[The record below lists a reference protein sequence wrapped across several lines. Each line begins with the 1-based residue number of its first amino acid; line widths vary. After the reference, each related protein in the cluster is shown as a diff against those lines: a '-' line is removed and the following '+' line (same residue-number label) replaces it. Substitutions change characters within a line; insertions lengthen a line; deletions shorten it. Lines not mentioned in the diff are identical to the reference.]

1 MATIKDL
8 LDSDLSA
15 EFEQCSA
22 SDGEESGCDEI
33 TCFPNES
40 ALVPDWTSIPVEQ
53 PFLNERTCEYEV
65 AIEKINGN
73 ATIQAICQEDVSS
86 INEELRSYGLSLM
99 LDYYQKDLS
108 ENSDEYSELFD
119 VTYVKAYQ
127 VPLERGRTN
136 DDSLSEAFPTKVLV
150 SVPAE
155 NFNQIPNKPDNQ
167 DSEDSGTALTLNI
180 SAFDLRFKLIRLK
193 NALRVYS
200 KYQAF
205 SGNDPD
211 IGTKIYYAGTK
222 RTVQISEFQKYID
235 EFFPALRELVKEQG
249 DYVMRPNRLFKGTKN
264 LTEMTISFNENVI
277 IDKIS
282 FYSYGCEEKIEA
294 TSGFSK
300 FLTDSYAR
308 NAVISGFIASIND
321 IDNAI
326 SAREP
331 MVWYDF
337 VDKYFN
343 IDVDI
348 VSEDSDISEES
359 SAVSCFLQTLEEDT
373 FVFDQMLNQ
382 IVSIPEIISQK
393 FNDYACMNSDDLAE
407 RQKMALNTFYRGL
420 IAESNASISGQIDFD
435 DPIIG
440 KLDELIVRAA
450 SDDGFGVRDILNEMT
465 VCGLVAFLL
474 SIAECLGGQLSF
486 EQMLRTALTSAIKNM
501 QVNQVGKMYGMF
513 PPTVQN
519 QVYNA
524 VIDQLST
531 EGYSVVSFQWPWE
544 QETTLTRN
552 TLTGDSAAASSA
564 IISAFTTASLEYVG
578 QGDLLEYL
586 NTFPGAQIVAK
597 ILSSKECI
605 DPPIGINYPEFMK
618 LGDIEFCRANYAI
631 TLPRLPELVFTTP
644 LQGIVK
650 ALLAASRDAL
660 LETFRNLILTLLSK
674 LIYQFKSEICQVLD
688 TLGDVAVNALS
699 DNNSETFAN
708 VLNNSVCGDD
718 SESSIGQMFS
728 ELGSDQSD
736 DEAAEFINNISSV
749 LTAIEICNLLKGTA
763 NEDTIRIVFNIV
775 QYKKTNFLSTLPD
788 ERTVRSFFAAL
799 GNYVS
804 LDELDAICSSPQS
817 NIHAGATVCGD
828 SSVYDDIQNFRKKLL
843 DNSGLCPEDVQG
855 ELDKINEKTS
865 DNLEQIMDVL
875 QGQGVDG
882 ILENSYPSLMSSG
895 DPTCPNSNSIFAKDD
910 PVSFIGTN
918 DEIRD
923 SLANIDDKFERDIMG
938 RTGFFDYLLC
948 AADGTRL
955 RRQNFINRFPS
966 PLASLRQKFMD
977 FDDDVVE
984 NNYFP
989 TSISTPLRDN
999 DLTGLTYLSENIV
1012 FDSTIGEN
1020 AVSFSFEGEESYST
1034 TVDYRHSNT
1043 SDPDRDRYRVTVL
1056 ETYNVNDPTNES
1068 NDNNTIKI
1076 TDD

>member
-8 LDSDLSA
+8 LDSNLSE

-22 SDGEESGCDEI
+22 SEGEESGCDEI

-40 ALVPDWTSIPVEQ
+40 ALVPDWTTTPVEQ
-53 PFLNERTCEYEV
+53 PFLNQRTCEYEV
-65 AIEKINGN
+65 PIEKIS
-73 ATIQAICQEDVSS
+73 ATATVQAICQEDISS
-86 INEELRSYGLSLM
+86 INEDLRSYGLSIM
-99 LDYYQKDLS
+99 LEYYQKDLS
-108 ENSDEYSELFD
+108 ENSDEYGDLFD

-127 VPLERGRTN
+127 VPLERGRTS
-136 DDSLSEAFPTKVLV
+136 DDSLSDSFPTKVLV

-155 NFNQIPNKPDNQ
+155 SLNQIPDKPDEQ
-167 DSEDSGTALTLNI
+167 ESSENSSSATIDI

-205 SGNDPD
+205 AGNDPD
-211 IGTKIYYAGTK
+211 IGTKVYYSGTK
-222 RTVQISEFQKYID
+222 RTVDIDEYKKYVD
-235 EFFPALRELVKEQG
+235 EFFPALQELVKQQG

-264 LTEMTISFNENVI
+264 LTEMSISFDESGI
-277 IDKIS
+277 IDGIL
-282 FYSYGCEEKIEA
+282 FYSYGCEDKIKA
-294 TSGFSK
+294 TKGFSK
-300 FLTDSYAR
+300 FLIDSYAK
-308 NAVISGFIASIND
+308 NAVISGFINSIND
-321 IDNAI
+321 IDDAI

-331 MVWYDF
+331 MIWYDF
-337 VDKYFN
+337 VERYFN

-348 VSEDSDISEES
+348 TSEDTDISEES
-359 SAVSCFLQTLEEDT
+359 SAASCFLQTLEEDT
-373 FVFDQMLNQ
+373 FVFDQILNQ
-382 IVSIPEIISQK
+382 IVSIPEIISKK

-407 RQKMALNTFYRGL
+407 RQRLSLNTFYRGL
-420 IAESNASISGQIDFD
+420 IAESNASASGQISFD
-435 DPIIG
+435 DPIIER
-440 KLDELIVRAA
+440 LDELIVRAA
-450 SDDGFGVRDILNEMT
+450 TDDEFGVRDILNEMT

-486 EQMLRTALTSAIKNM
+486 DQMLRTALTSAIKNM
-501 QVNQVGKMYGMF
+501 QINHLGKMYGMF
-513 PPTVQN
+513 PSSIQN

-524 VIDQLST
+524 VIEQLSD
-531 EGYSVVSFQWPWE
+531 EDYSVVSFQWPWD
-544 QETTLTRN
+544 QEPSLTRN
-552 TLTGDSAAASSA
+552 TLIGSSAAGSSA
-564 IISAFTTASLEYVG
+564 VISAFTDATLEYVG
-578 QGDLLEYL
+578 AEDLLEYL

-605 DPPIGINYPEFMK
+605 DPPIGINFPEFMK

-650 ALLAASRDAL
+650 ALLAAARDAL

-674 LIYQFKSEICQVLD
+674 LIYQFKSEICQILD
-688 TLGDVAVNALS
+688 TLGDIAVNTLS
-699 DNNSETFAN
+699 NNSTETFAN

-749 LTAIEICNLLKGTA
+749 LTATEICNLLKGTA

-775 QYKKTNFLSTLPD
+775 QYKKSNFLSTLPD
-788 ERTVRSFFAAL
+788 ERTVRSFFASL

-804 LDELDAICSSPQS
+804 SEELDSICDTPQS
-817 NIHAGATVCGD
+817 NTYVGATVCN
-828 SSVYDDIQNFRKKLL
+828 DDGIFNDIENLRRKLL
-843 DNSGLCPEDVQG
+843 DNAGLCAEDIQD
-855 ELDKINEKTS
+855 ELDKINQKTS

-875 QGQGVDG
+875 QGQGVNG
-882 ILENSYPSLMSSG
+882 ILENSFPSLMSSG
-895 DPTCPNSNSIFAKDD
+895 DPTCPTSNAVFSKDD
-910 PVSFIGTN
+910 PISFLGTN
-918 DEIRD
+918 DDIQD
-923 SLANIDDKFERDIMG
+923 ALADIDDKFERDIMG

-966 PLASLRQKFMD
+966 PLATLRQKFMD
-977 FDDDVVE
+977 FDDEVVE

-1020 AVSFSFEGEESYST
+1020 AVSFSFVGEGAYST
-1034 TVDYRHSNT
+1034 TIDYRHSNT
-1043 SDPDRDRYRVTVL
+1043 SDPERDRYRVTVL
-1056 ETYNVNDPTNES
+1056 ETYNVNEPTNES

-1076 TDD
+1076 TDE